1 MKNKFFTYE
10 HSSYCEYCDCSPKF
24 AGYGKGMII
33 NMKYS
38 IKKQL
43 AMIFSAVM
51 AGTIILCW
59 FINNTFL
66 EHFYINHKT
75 TAIRT
80 AYFSINDAANSG
92 DISSERFDVELRK
105 ICDMYNISVV
115 VIDAQSNTIKSS
127 SWNADMLIRRL
138 YDNVFMPRDNR
149 NDLEEAQNF
158 TIAMLADRAT
168 NTEYLEMWGVLDNGN
183 LFLIRSPIE
192 SIRDSV
198 KIANRFLAYVGITAT
213 LLSAVIIWFVT
224 TKITRPIMQLKDI
237 SAKMTKL
244 DFETKYQSQG
254 KNEIDLLGEHIN
266 QLSEALEKTI
276 SELKTANNELQQDI
290 RKKEQIDEMRKE
302 FLANV
307 SHELKTP
314 LALIQGYA
322 EGLKEGINSDDES
335 RDFYC
340 DVIMDEASIMNI
352 MVKKLLTLN
361 QLEFGNDNI
370 SMERFDIVAMIRNFL
385 QSAEILVKQ
394 NQIIL
399 QVEQSPPIYVW
410 ADEFTVE
417 EVFQNFFSNAINH
430 ANGKKII
437 DIKYQLLNGK
447 VRISVFNA
455 GEPIPEEALPHIW
468 EKFYK
473 VDKARTR
480 EYGGSGVGL
489 SIVKAI
495 MESMNQQYGVENYTN
510 GVEFWMELETK

>member
-1 MKNKFFTYE
+1 
-10 HSSYCEYCDCSPKF
+10 
-24 AGYGKGMII
+24 
-33 NMKYS
+33 MKYS
-38 IKKQL
+38 IKQQI
-43 AMIFSAVM
+43 AMIFIAVM

-66 EHFYINHKT
+66 EHFYINNKM
-75 TAIRT
+75 TAIHS
-80 AYFSINDAANSG
+80 AYDSINEAANTG
-92 DISSERFDVELRK
+92 DISSEEFDVEFRK

-127 SWNADMLIRRL
+127 SWNTQMLIRRL
-138 YDNVFMPRDNR
+138 YDNVFAPRDSR
-149 NDLEEAQNF
+149 DYLEETQRF
-158 TIAMLADRAT
+158 TVAMLADRAT

-198 KIANRFLAYVGITAT
+198 KIANRFLAYVGVVAT
-213 LLSAVIIWFVT
+213 ILSAVLIWFVT
-224 TKITRPIMQLKDI
+224 TRITKPIMQLKDI
-237 SAKMTKL
+237 SEKMTNL
-244 DFETKYQSQG
+244 DFETKYHSHG

-266 QLSEALEKTI
+266 QLSATLEKTI
-276 SELKTANNELQQDI
+276 SELKTANNELQHDI
-290 RKKEQIDEMRKE
+290 EKKEQIDEMRKE
-302 FLANV
+302 FLSNV

-322 EGLKEGINSDDES
+322 EGLKEGIASDDDES

-340 DVIMDEASIMNI
+340 DVIMDEADKMNI

-370 SMERFDIVAMIRNFL
+370 VMECFDIVAMIQNFL
-385 QSAEILVKQ
+385 QSADILIKQ
-394 NQIIL
+394 NDVTL
-399 QVEQSPPIYVW
+399 RLEKSEPIYVW
-410 ADEFTVE
+410 ADEFKTE
-417 EVFQNFFSNAINH
+417 EVFRNFFSNAMNH
-430 ANGKKII
+430 VNGEKII
-437 DIKYQLLNGK
+437 DIKYELLAGK
-447 VRISVFNA
+447 VRICVFNT
-455 GEPIPEEALPHIW
+455 GEPIPEEALSHIW

-495 MESMNQQYGVENYTN
+495 MESMNQQYGVKNYKN

>member
-1 MKNKFFTYE
+1 
-10 HSSYCEYCDCSPKF
+10 
-24 AGYGKGMII
+24 
-33 NMKYS
+33 MKYS
-38 IKKQL
+38 IKQQL
-43 AMIFSAVM
+43 AMIFIAVM

-75 TAIRT
+75 AAIRS
-80 AYFSINDAANSG
+80 AYDSINDAANSG

-105 ICDMYNISVV
+105 NCDMYNISVV

-127 SWNADMLIRRL
+127 SWNADLLIRRL
-138 YDNVFMPRDNR
+138 YDNVFMPRENR
-149 NDLEEAQNF
+149 KYLEETQKF
-158 TIAMLADRAT
+158 TVAMLADRAT

-198 KIANRFLAYVGITAT
+198 KIANRFLAYVGIVAT
-213 LLSAVIIWFVT
+213 ILSAMLIWFVT

-237 SAKMTKL
+237 SEKMTNL

-266 QLSEALEKTI
+266 QLSETLEKTI
-276 SELKTANNELQQDI
+276 SELKTANNELQHDI
-290 RKKEQIDEMRKE
+290 EKKEQIDEMRKE
-302 FLANV
+302 FLSNV

-322 EGLKEGINSDDES
+322 EGLKEGITSDDAES
-335 RDFYC
+335 KNFYC
-340 DVIMDEASIMNI
+340 DVIIDEADKMNT

-361 QLEFGNDNI
+361 QLEFGKDNI
-370 SMERFDIVAMIRNFL
+370 SMERFDVVAMIRNFL
-385 QSAEILVKQ
+385 QSAEILIKQ
-394 NQIIL
+394 NGITL
-399 QVEQSPPIYVW
+399 QVEELAPIYVW
-410 ADEFTVE
+410 ADEFKVE
-417 EVFQNFFSNAINH
+417 EVFQNFFSNAMNH
-430 ANGKKII
+430 VNGEKII
-437 DIKYQLLNGK
+437 DIRYRLLKGK
-447 VRISVFNA
+447 VRISVFNT

-495 MESMNQQYGVENYTN
+495 MESMNQQYGVKNYTN